1 MGKQEAYQHAR
12 KRVEAK
18 FGFYKHLAVYVGV
31 NMLLII
37 INLLTA
43 PRQLWFQ
50 WPLLGWGIG
59 LFFHALSVFAFT
71 GGSAIKERMIEKE
84 MAKGGRKKQRS

>member
-1 MGKQEAYQHAR
+1 MEKQDVYQQA
-12 KRVEAK
+12 KGRVEAK
-18 FGFYKHLAVYVGV
+18 LGFFVHLAVYAGV
-31 NMLLII
+31 NLLLIM

-43 PRQLWFQ
+43 PGHLWFL

-59 LFFHALSVFAFT
+59 LFFHALHVFAFT

-84 MAKGGRKKQRS
+84 IARTARKK